1 MGEETEAQGT
11 YEQGLNCPLVS
22 SRARIWTQVSNLFSS
37 DSQPHLIPWPE
48 LVYYNA
54 GILLK
59 IQGFTLALKM
69 FCSGC
74 LRVLSQVQNSL
85 SLKRRGGG
93 GLQNTQWEEVSVE
106 LRAHFLVPLSAL
118 LLNSA
123 IKSLGVFHMPPTS
136 PPFKGRCCIMQLC
149 FPGLRS
155 VACRIFK
162 AEVWVSG
169 LNHLHR
175 NGHLPLVL
183 IKPRAKQ
190 PSWPPR
196 PVHATNYQDTWT
208 QSLTYLRYHV
218 KEVAK
223 ALEGSHCLAS
233 YFKRPLV
240 LQTFP
245 AWVLL
250 VCASRHRTSRN
261 STGFINKYILCKF

>member
-93 GLQNTQWEEVSVE
+93 ASKYTMRGGFCWTQST
-106 LRAHFLVPLSAL
+106 FLVPLSAL

-155 VACRIFK
+155 AACHIFK

-169 LNHLHR
+169 LNRLHR
-175 NGHLPLVL
+175 NGRLPLVL

-250 VCASRHRTSRN
+250 VCAPRHRTSRN
-261 STGFINKYILCKF
+261 STGFINKYILHKF